1 MAADGKLPLL
11 LPKSGGN
18 LKYIALPWRRSLSLL
33 SVQVQQVLHLRFLLL
48 NMKSMYGAFSLNPS
62 TFDSSNDGQ
71 SIILEKEQGITEDPR
86 GVYLAG
92 DAVRVLWD
100 IGIRE
105 QMADIGHRES
115 YRFQGRRQHQSTC

>member
-1 MAADGKLPLL
+1 
-11 LPKSGGN
+11 
-18 LKYIALPWRRSLSLL
+18 
-33 SVQVQQVLHLRFLLL
+33 
-48 NMKSMYGAFSLNPS
+48 MKSMYGAFSLNTS

-92 DAVRVLWD
+92 DAVRILWD

-105 QMADIGHRES
+105 QMAVIGHRES
-115 YRFQGRRQHQSTC
+115 YTFQGCCQRQST

>member
-11 LPKSGGN
+11 LAKSGGN

-33 SVQVQQVLHLRFLLL
+33 SVQVQQVLRLRFLLL
-48 NMKSMYGAFSLNPS
+48 NMKSMYVAFSLNPS

-100 IGIRE
+100 I
-105 QMADIGHRES
+105 
-115 YRFQGRRQHQSTC
+115 

>member
-11 LPKSGGN
+11 LLKSGGN

-62 TFDSSNDGQ
+62 TFDISNDGQ

-92 DAVRVLWD
+92 DAVRVLWY

-115 YRFQGRRQHQSTC
+115 YGFQDRRQHQST